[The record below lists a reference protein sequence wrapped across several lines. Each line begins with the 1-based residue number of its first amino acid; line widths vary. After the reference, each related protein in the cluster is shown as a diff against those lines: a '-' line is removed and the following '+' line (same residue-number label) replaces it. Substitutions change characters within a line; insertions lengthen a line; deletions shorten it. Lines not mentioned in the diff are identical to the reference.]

1 MAPSWS
7 PIPVKHVADGG
18 VVRDS
23 PLIMTSL
30 GLSFSSPSLGDERES
45 HTSIS
50 PYSQP
55 TASPESGDM
64 PASDQRSSMIP
75 AHYTPPTGIN
85 DMLAVPIQLPNGHFS
100 CPQCPRK
107 FSSFAKASYHLQE
120 YRHTHRCS
128 VPGCRWSYQLHKDL
142 LRHSLTHTTPEARD
156 RYPCPVLGCSDTV
169 SRPDLLK
176 RHIERF
182 HCES

>member
-1 MAPSWS
+1 VDPQSTLLHNPTNVLETPSLKDVSECTFHDVSRGEAAVERHAAVPTRVNAMAPSWS

-23 PLIMTSL
+23 PLITTSL

-55 TASPESGDM
+55 TVSPESGDL

-75 AHYTPPTGIN
+75 AHYTPPAGIS
-85 DMLAVPIQLPNGHFS
+85 DMFAVPIQLPNGRFS

-107 FSSFAKASYHLQE
+107 FSSFAKA
-120 YRHTHRCS
+120 RC
-128 VPGCRWSYQLHKDL
+128 G
-142 LRHSLTHTTPEARD
+142 
-156 RYPCPVLGCSDTV
+156 
-169 SRPDLLK
+169 
-176 RHIERF
+176 
-182 HCES
+182 